1 MVIRE
6 NGGGEQSSP
15 AYYKGG
21 TGIDWHS
28 TANIR
33 GIIGILQFESFWGET
48 IKILLKRIVSL
59 F

>member
-21 TGIDWHS
+21 IRIDWHS

-33 GIIGILQFESFWGET
+33 GIIVILQCESFWG
-48 IKILLKRIVSL
+48 
-59 F
+59 

>member
-21 TGIDWHS
+21 TRIDWHS

-33 GIIGILQFESFWGET
+33 GIIGILQFESFWG
-48 IKILLKRIVSL
+48 
-59 F
+59 

>member
-21 TGIDWHS
+21 IRIDWHS

-33 GIIGILQFESFWGET
+33 GIIGILQFESFWGDNVNV
-48 IKILLKRIVSL
+48 IVKQSKSS
-59 F
+59 